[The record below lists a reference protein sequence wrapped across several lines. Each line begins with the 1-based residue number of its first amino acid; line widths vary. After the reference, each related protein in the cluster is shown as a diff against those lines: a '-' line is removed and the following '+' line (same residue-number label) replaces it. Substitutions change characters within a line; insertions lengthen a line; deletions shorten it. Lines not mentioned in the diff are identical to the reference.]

1 MYSLTKNEAR
11 VMNFLA
17 RNFDER
23 NSINEIGRKLKLSP
37 MGAYKILKKLEK
49 INAVK
54 SEKIGNAAYYKINLD
69 EEIGRKLA
77 EFVLV
82 QNEFNNT
89 YAKVYAEELR
99 KLKDAALS
107 CIMYGSILKIGKEAR
122 DVDALI
128 IIEKKD
134 YTKAS
139 KKLDEDIRQLAAKR
153 IHDVMM
159 TKEDLANNLKNG
171 NEAMIDMLK
180 YGQVLWGADVI
191 VEAIKY
197 GAS

>member
-1 MYSLTKNEAR
+1 MQNLTVNEAR
-11 VMNFLA
+11 VMDFLV
-17 RNFDER
+17 RNFKER
-23 NSINEIGRKLKLSP
+23 NSINQIAKRLKLSP

-49 INAVK
+49 IKVVK
-54 SEKIGNAAYYKINLD
+54 AEEIGNAIYYKADLD

-82 QNEFNNT
+82 QNEFSNT
-89 YAKVYAEELR
+89 YAKVYAEDLR
-99 KLKDAALS
+99 KLKDVALS
-107 CIMYGSILKIGKEAR
+107 CILYGSLLKVGKEAK

-134 YTKAS
+134 Y
-139 KKLDEDIRQLAAKR
+139 KKVSNKLADIQLIATKR
-153 IHDVMM
+153 IHDIRM
-159 TKEDLANNLKNG
+159 TKNDLAKNLKKG

-180 YGQVLWGADVI
+180 YGQVLWGADII
-191 VEAIKY
+191 VEAIKN

>member
-1 MYSLTKNEAR
+1 MQNLTVNEAR
-11 VMNFLA
+11 VMDFLV
-17 RNFDER
+17 RNFKER
-23 NSINEIGRKLKLSP
+23 NSINQIAKRLKLSP

-49 INAVK
+49 ANAIK
-54 SEKIGNAAYYKINLD
+54 AEKIGNAVYYRANLD

-82 QNEFNNT
+82 QSEFNNT
-89 YAKVYAEELR
+89 FAKVYADDLR
-99 KLKDAALS
+99 KLKYVALS
-107 CIMYGSILKIGKEAR
+107 CILYGSILKAGKEAK

-134 YTKAS
+134 Y
-139 KKLDEDIRQLAAKR
+139 KKVSNKLADIQQIATKR
-153 IHDVMM
+153 IHDIRM
-159 TKEDLANNLKNG
+159 TKEDLAKNLKKG

-180 YGQVLWGADVI
+180 YGQVLWGAGII
-191 VEAIKY
+191 VEAIKN

>member
-1 MYSLTKNEAR
+1 MD
-11 VMNFLA
+11 FLV
-17 RNFDER
+17 RNFKER
-23 NSINEIGRKLKLSP
+23 NSINQIARRLKLSP

-49 INAVK
+49 ANAIK
-54 SEKIGNAAYYKINLD
+54 AEEIGNAVYYRANLD

-82 QNEFNNT
+82 QSEFNNT
-89 YAKVYAEELR
+89 FAKVYADDLK
-99 KLKDAALS
+99 KLKDVALS
-107 CIMYGSILKIGKEAR
+107 CILYGSILKVGKEAK

-134 YTKAS
+134 Y
-139 KKLDEDIRQLAAKR
+139 KKVSNKLADIQQIATKR
-153 IHDVMM
+153 IHDIRMA
-159 TKEDLANNLKNG
+159 KEDLAKNLKKG

-180 YGQVLWGADVI
+180 YGQVLWGADII
-191 VEAIKY
+191 VEAIKN

>member
-1 MYSLTKNEAR
+1 MQSLTVNEAK
-11 VMNFLA
+11 VMDFLV
-17 RNFDER
+17 RNFKER
-23 NSINEIGRKLKLSP
+23 NSINQIAKRLKLSP

-49 INAVK
+49 ANAIK
-54 SEKIGNAAYYKINLD
+54 AEKIGNAVYYRANLD

-82 QNEFNNT
+82 QSEFNNT
-89 YAKVYAEELR
+89 FAKVYADDLR
-99 KLKDAALS
+99 KLKDVALS
-107 CIMYGSILKIGKEAR
+107 CILYGSILKAGKEAK

-134 YTKAS
+134 Y
-139 KKLDEDIRQLAAKR
+139 KKVSNKLADIQLIATKR
-153 IHDVMM
+153 IHDIRM
-159 TKEDLANNLKNG
+159 TKNDLAKNLKKG

-180 YGQVLWGADVI
+180 YGQVLWGADII
-191 VEAIKY
+191 VEAIKN